1 MEKRRLGRTGHLSSV
16 VAFGA
21 AGIGRVDQETADK
34 AIQTALDYG
43 VNHIDVAPS
52 YGEAE
57 LRIGPWMPKIREQVF
72 LGCKTNIRDAEGS
85 WAECNR
91 SLERLQTDR
100 FDLYQLHS
108 VGKLDVLDEVTKKG
122 GALETLVK
130 ARDQGLTKWLGI
142 TGHTH
147 DAPSTHLEAL
157 RRFDFDTVMLP
168 LNFVLW
174 SIPQYRRDF
183 EALLEECGRRD
194 VGIHVIKTL
203 AKKPWGEDEPKR
215 YSCWYE
221 PFDDQGTI
229 DQAVAFNLSVPIHTM
244 CSTGDVTILPRF
256 LAAAE
261 RATPLD
267 QPGREA
273 VLATADR
280 YESPFV
286 GRWA

>member
-1 MEKRRLGRTGHLSSV
+1 MEKRRLGRTGHESSV

-21 AGIGRVDQETADK
+21 AGIGRVDQPTADI

-52 YGEAE
+52 YGDAE
-57 LRIGPWMPKIREQVF
+57 LRLRSWMPTIRNQVF

-85 WAECNR
+85 WAECHR
-91 SLERLQTDR
+91 SLERLGVDR

-108 VGKLDVLDEVTKKG
+108 VGKPDVLDEVTRKG
-122 GALETLVK
+122 GALETLIR
-130 ARDQGLTKWLGI
+130 ARDEGLTRWLGI

-147 DAPSTHLEAL
+147 DAPRTQLEAL
-157 RRFDFDTVMLP
+157 RRFDFDTVMFP

-174 SIPQYRRDF
+174 SIPEYRRDV
-183 EALLEECGRRD
+183 EVLLDECARRD
-194 VGIHVIKTL
+194 VGVHIIKTL
-203 AKKPWGEDEPKR
+203 AKRPWGNREKT
-215 YSCWYE
+215 YACWYE
-221 PFDDQGTI
+221 PFDDRDSI
-229 DQAVAFNLSVPIHTM
+229 DRAVAFNLSLPVDTL
-244 CSTGDVTILPRF
+244 CSTGDVTILPRL

-261 RATPLD
+261 RFQPL
-267 QPGREA
+267 QEPARA
-273 VLATADR
+273 ALLATANR

>member
-1 MEKRRLGRTGHLSSV
+1 MEKRRLGRTGHMSSV

-21 AGIGRVDQETADK
+21 AGIGRVDQETADQ
-34 AIQTALDYG
+34 AIQACLDYG
-43 VNHIDVAPS
+43 VNHIDVAPG

-57 LRIGPWMPKIREQVF
+57 LRIGPWMPKIRDSVF
-72 LGCKTNIRDAEGS
+72 LGCKTSIRTADES
-85 WAECNR
+85 WDECQR

-122 GALETLVK
+122 GTLETLIK
-130 ARDQGLTKWLGI
+130 AKEQGLTKWLGI

-147 DAPSTHLEAL
+147 DAPATHLEAL

-183 EALLEECGRRD
+183 EALMDECARRD
-194 VGIHVIKTL
+194 VGVHVIKTL
-203 AKKPWGEDEPKR
+203 AKAPWGERDKT
-215 YSCWYE
+215 YACWYE
-221 PFDDQGTI
+221 PFDEQGEI
-229 DQAVAFNLSVPIHTM
+229 DQAVAFNLAMPIHTM
-244 CSTGDVTILPRF
+244 CSTGDVTILPRM

-261 RATPLD
+261 RVQPLQ
-267 QPGREA
+267 QPAREQL
-273 VLATADR
+273 LATANR